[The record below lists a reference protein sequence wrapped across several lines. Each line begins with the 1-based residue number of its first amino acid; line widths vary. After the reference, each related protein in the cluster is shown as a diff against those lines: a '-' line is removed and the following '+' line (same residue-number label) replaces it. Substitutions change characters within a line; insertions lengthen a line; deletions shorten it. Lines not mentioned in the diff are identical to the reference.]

1 MVNLII
7 KDVLIQKKIILLYIP
22 IIIIL
27 LLGSMSSPLYFGFI
41 FSISFIMTSFSYDE
55 KDNANIL
62 FNSLPYTRKEI
73 VSSKYIGSLVFTLAF
88 IFIIYSSNF
97 LLNGK
102 AIMFLWK
109 EILLIIGLVMVAIS
123 FMFPISYKFK
133 MKNLPIVASALVGIL
148 LLITTFFIPNLFG
161 EIREL
166 TQKFLTLQETQMY
179 FVTILTII
187 ILYIGSWL
195 LSIRIYTRKAF

>member
-1 MVNLII
+1 
-7 KDVLIQKKIILLYIP
+7 
-22 IIIIL
+22 
-27 LLGSMSSPLYFGFI
+27 
-41 FSISFIMTSFSYDE
+41 MTSFSYDE